1 MPSKIFIRLSLY
13 AFLAAMPVQA
23 DVIVMRNGER
33 FTTSAVREEQDK
45 ILFDMQ
51 GLVVS
56 VEKREIVAVIRSDGV
71 SFTPARDES
80 RPVPP
85 TAAKVTEQL
94 EPLKKIVEENLPV
107 SPVPQENRRNSSIAP
122 IHAPAAGRD
131 ATREISPDAPGGR
144 HQRMDLDGIFW
155 GMSSEALPGLKKIKT
170 EPLFGGVD
178 HYWRPGQPLIYGS
191 APLDGW
197 VFGFWEDQLYAMV
210 MWTNGRAGYDR
221 MKNEIFHLHGR
232 GTRSPSHEER
242 YVWVAED
249 TQHMLEFDANLNTG
263 LMVMRSSRV
272 DARIKQLY
280 P

>member
-1 MPSKIFIRLSLY
+1 MPCNRFIRLSLY
-13 AFLAAMPVQA
+13 AFLAAMPAQA
-23 DVIVMRNGER
+23 DVIVMRSGER
-33 FTTSAVREEQDK
+33 FTTSAVWEEQDK

-71 SFTPARDES
+71 SFTPKAVES

-94 EPLKKIVEENLPV
+94 EPLKKIVEENLPA
-107 SPVPQENRRNSSIAP
+107 SPVPRQIPRDSSIP
-122 IHAPAAGRD
+122 PMHAPAAGRD
-131 ATREISPDAPGGR
+131 ADREISPDVPGGR
-144 HQRMDLDGIFW
+144 HKRMNLDGIFW
-155 GMSSEALPGLKKIKT
+155 GMSPEALSGLKKIKT

-210 MWTNGRAGYDR
+210 MWTKGRTGYDR
-221 MKNEIFHLHGR
+221 MKNEIFYLHGR

-249 TQHMLEFDANLNTG
+249 TQHMLEFDANLDTG